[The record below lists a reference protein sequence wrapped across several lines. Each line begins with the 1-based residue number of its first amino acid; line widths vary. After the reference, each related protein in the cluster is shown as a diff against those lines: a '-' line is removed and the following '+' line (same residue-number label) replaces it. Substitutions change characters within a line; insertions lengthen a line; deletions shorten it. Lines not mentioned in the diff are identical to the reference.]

1 MYDNLLEREGG
12 PKKDTTLP
20 NAAATLFGD
29 SDLISSDDESDDE
42 SDDSSVEYDV
52 IES

>member
-12 PKKDTTLP
+12 PKIDTTLP
-20 NAAATLFGD
+20 NADATLFGD
-29 SDLISSDDESDDE
+29 SDLISSDDESDD
-42 SDDSSVEYDV
+42 SSVEYDV